1 MEKIV
6 YTLKRKKDTNEL
18 HLFEGKMVSDD
29 ECRSNLKSVC
39 GMMEHSEGENIF
51 QCEDE
56 QSARERCAK
65 LGRQVCGVCVSTL
78 YATFK
83 K

>member
-1 MEKIV
+1 MGKIA
-6 YTLKRKKDTNEL
+6 YTLKRRKDTNEL
-18 HLFEGKMVSDD
+18 HLFEGEMVSDD
-29 ECRSNLKSVC
+29 ECKSKSTSVC
-39 GMMEHSEGENIF
+39 GMMEHSEGGNIF

-56 QSARERCAK
+56 QTARERCAK